1 MLPCQR
7 NNVEDLTAR
16 FSPRREFPYGSA
28 AGALRQPR
36 VHLLM
41 AGFRKVHSFSGAARA
56 DPVAVRCTSSIP
68 GGPMPAKTLCW
79 PPAPPK
85 QPLTI
90 FNRSCTCLPKGGA
103 GSALKVLKLV

>member
-7 NNVEDLTAR
+7 NNVEDPTAG

-28 AGALRQPR
+28 AGARANRGCTYSWRDFEKYTAFQEQP
-36 VHLLM
+36 
-41 AGFRKVHSFSGAARA
+41 A
-56 DPVAVRCTSSIP
+56 AVRCTSSIP

-103 GSALKVLKLV
+103 GCGLKVLKLV